1 MRARQLSNV
10 SSSTPAAI
18 RVWLVDFDWFMAL
31 DSVAAVPDIFGLVE
45 VDSVAA
51 VPDIVG
57 LDTAGVDVLPP
68 EDSIVSVFRSLA
80 QPPRMSPK
88 KIIQIAFLCMS
99 YLRQIVLT
107 QSTLSEAK
115 KQGKEKGHVT
125 ACTRCPYSVT
135 RKIPRRD
142 ALAATSCSCFPP
154 DSRSRVLYLS
164 NRVEVG

>member
-31 DSVAAVPDIFGLVE
+31 DSEAAVPDICGLVA

-51 VPDIVG
+51 GADIVG
-57 LDTAGVDVLPP
+57 LDTAGVDVGPP
-68 EDSIVSVFRSLA
+68 EDSIVSIFGSLA

-88 KIIQIAFLCMS
+88 KIIQIVFLCMS
-99 YLRQIVLT
+99 HLRQIVLT
-107 QSTLSEAK
+107 QSTLMTRQRNK
-115 KQGKEKGHVT
+115 GTEKDTLQPV
-125 ACTRCPYSVT
+125 RVCPYSVT

-142 ALAATSCSCFPP
+142 ALAAPSCSCFPP
-154 DSRSRVLYLS
+154 DSRSRVFRLL
-164 NRVEVG
+164 N